1 MLNAFFELQA
11 AEDTLQV
18 MNCYRRT
25 SPLYTISHRDP
36 VRLKRVLEDRQLS
49 ADSKGAGRLYENGI
63 LVDPV
68 HLAALERF
76 KEMFTGVDADV
87 DPYALSLVLTSG
99 YLRSEIR
106 VIRYAGAGV
115 PFAYASAPLIKDEN
129 APQHHLVM
137 YSDPLQL
144 RRLRKEVDLKR
155 RDTIFL
161 CRVAEGGITEIGPV
175 YALHPSFCFDCL
187 IDRLQTYHIRWTS
200 PLSGERSAV
209 LEEEFLRALVDHYSS
224 YITLLSN
231 VHERKIVLDAGAM
244 HYTSLISP
252 RSAHCQCQ
260 K

>member
-11 AEDTLQV
+11 EGESLQV

-25 SPLYTISHRDP
+25 RPLYTIPHRDP
-36 VRLKRVLEDRQLS
+36 VRLKQVLEDCRLS
-49 ADSKGAGRLYENGI
+49 ADSRGAGRLYENGI

-68 HLAALERF
+68 HLAVLERF
-76 KEMFTGVDADV
+76 KEMFADVEADV
-87 DPYALSLVLTSG
+87 DPYALSLVLTRE

-106 VIRYAGAGV
+106 IIRYASAEV
-115 PFAYASAPLIKDEN
+115 SFAYPAVPLIKEEN

-137 YSDPLQL
+137 YSDPSQL
-144 RRLRKEVDLKR
+144 RRLREEVDLKR

-161 CRVAEGGITEIGPV
+161 CRVAEGEITEIGPV

-187 IDRLQTYHIRWTS
+187 IGRLETYHIRWTG
-200 PLSGERSAV
+200 PLTSERSAV
-209 LEEEFLRALVDHYSS
+209 LEEEFLRALVDYYSS

-231 VHERKIVLDAGAM
+231 VHERKIILDG
-244 HYTSLISP
+244 HTLQYTSLISP